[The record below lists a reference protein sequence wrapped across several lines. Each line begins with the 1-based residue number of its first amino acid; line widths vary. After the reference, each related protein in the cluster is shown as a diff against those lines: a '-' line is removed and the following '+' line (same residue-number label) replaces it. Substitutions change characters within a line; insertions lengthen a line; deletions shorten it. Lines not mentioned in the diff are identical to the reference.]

1 MAKKDK
7 TPEEKAA
14 KKARKDDIKDKLKT
28 SGKNQK
34 EQLDDLRDLVVIL
47 VDMITEIEARL
58 DKIS

>member
-14 KKARKDDIKDKLKT
+14 KKARKYDIKDKLKT